1 MGQFGQIVLSVEQL
15 GVDLNEALLFARV
28 AELGSF
34 TGAAR
39 ALGLP
44 KSTVSRKVAE
54 LETRLGARLMQRT
67 TRKLHLTDAGRLYY
81 HHAARAVLEVED
93 AELAVAR
100 LQDAP
105 RGLLRVTA
113 PLNFDYLAPIVTDF
127 LQRYPEVDLELVC
140 TDRVVDLVEEG
151 FDLGIRAGKLGDSS
165 LVGRPLG
172 HLRTELVASAAF
184 ASSFGLPKEPCELE
198 RFPALVFGAA
208 RQREVWML
216 ERGAES
222 VTVRLRARYIA
233 NDFELLRQSALSGL
247 GIANLPIARI
257 AADLRERRLVRA
269 LPGWSQAA
277 APLSAVY
284 PSARLLS
291 PKVRVL
297 LDFLKERLTPP
308 PWEQGPALD

>member
-1 MGQFGQIVLSVEQL
+1 M
-15 GVDLNEALLFARV
+15 DLNEALLFARV

-54 LETRLGARLMQRT
+54 LEARLGARLMQRT

-81 HHAARAVLEVED
+81 HHAARAVHEVED

-113 PLNFDYLAPIVTDF
+113 PLNFDYLAPIFTDF
-127 LQRYPEVDLELVC
+127 LLRYPEVDVDLVC

-151 FDLGIRAGKLGDSS
+151 FDLGIRAGKLGDST

-172 HLRTELVASAAF
+172 QMRTELVASAAF
-184 ASSFGLPKEPCELE
+184 ARSRGLPKEPCDLE
-198 RFPALVFGAA
+198 RLPALVFGAA
-208 RQREVWML
+208 RQRDVWVL
-216 ERGAES
+216 ERGEEAL
-222 VTVRLRARYIA
+222 TVRLRPRYIV
-233 NDFELLRQSALSGL
+233 NDFEILRQATLAGL

-257 AADLRERRLVRA
+257 TSDLRERRLVRA
-269 LPGWSQAA
+269 LPGWTQAA
-277 APLSAVY
+277 APLAAVY

-308 PWEQGPALD
+308 PWERGPVPD

>member
-1 MGQFGQIVLSVEQL
+1 M
-15 GVDLNEALLFARV
+15 DLNEALLFARV

-54 LETRLGARLMQRT
+54 LEARLGARLMQRT

-105 RGLLRVTA
+105 RGKLRVTA
-113 PLNFDYLAPIVTDF
+113 PLNFDYLAPILSDF
-127 LQRYPEVDLELVC
+127 LLRYPEVDVDLVC

-151 FDLGIRAGKLGDSS
+151 FDLGIRAGKLGDST

-172 HLRTELVASAAF
+172 QMRSELAASAEF
-184 ASSFGLPKEPCELE
+184 ARSCGLPKHPRDLE
-198 RFPALVFGAA
+198 QLPALVFGAA
-208 RQREVWML
+208 RQRDQWVL
-216 ERGAES
+216 ERGSETE
-222 VTVRLRARYIA
+222 TVRLRARFVA
-233 NDFELLRQSALSGL
+233 NDFEILRQATLSGL
-247 GIANLPIARI
+247 GIAILPIARI
-257 AADLRERRLVRA
+257 AADLREHRLVRA
-269 LPGWSQAA
+269 LPGWRQPAV
-277 APLSAVY
+277 PLSAVY

-308 PWEQGPALD
+308 PWEQGPVPD